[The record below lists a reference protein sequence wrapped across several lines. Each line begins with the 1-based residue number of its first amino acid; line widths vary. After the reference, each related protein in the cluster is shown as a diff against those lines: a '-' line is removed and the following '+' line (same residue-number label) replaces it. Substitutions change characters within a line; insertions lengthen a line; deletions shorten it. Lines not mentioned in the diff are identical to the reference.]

1 MMSVPFVYVAIP
13 KLLCFHVGRS
23 LVTTRFI
30 ARVWRPLSTRDAHC
44 VELTS
49 LSNRPGKLPGW
60 YYSRTQRHG
69 SWNQRALF
77 ENGISIVHPFLI
89 LGAFLLQQE
98 HANAHPQKSNT
109 QAITGL
115 ILLKY

>member
-13 KLLCFHVGRS
+13 KLLYFHARRS
-23 LVTTRFI
+23 LVTTHFI
-30 ARVWRPLSTRDAHC
+30 ALVWRPLSTRDAHC

-49 LSNRPGKLPGW
+49 LEQLSPGNLPG
-60 YYSRTQRHG
+60 TQRHG
-69 SWNQRALF
+69 SWSQRALF
-77 ENGISIVHPFLI
+77 ENGISIVHPFLS